1 MNYIQVFVKILLTD
15 YSSSWRVCLFVGSS
29 KAMARTNLLDFSPLF
44 IGDIPCSRDIRTVY
58 SVYSTQISCSISKE
72 QRSTFFSWRLLSRL

>member
-1 MNYIQVFVKILLTD
+1 M
-15 YSSSWRVCLFVGSS
+15 CLFVGSS

-72 QRSTFFSWRLLSRL
+72 QRSTFFFLATVIALVSLSSRVGASA